1 MGRCT
6 EGMSKNNK
14 NALFMVTI
22 LVDEK
27 SQDSDMSRDFLK
39 VGDGAM
45 ALTQVFRPQALHSK
59 MLQRTSRLTWR

>member
-1 MGRCT
+1 
-6 EGMSKNNK
+6 
-14 NALFMVTI
+14 MVTI

-59 MLQRTSRLTWR
+59 MLQRTSHLTWR